1 MYDHGFGCEEK
12 HLEDMELSEEFFEK
26 MDELIAEESKKY
38 IKDQIEYFKESS
50 KFKDAKNE
58 EITKKYEDEKEKYSE
73 LKKEQE
79 NSNLLLTEK
88 DKTIDELKAKI
99 KAMDNKFLVG
109 ETCFYIDSKRT
120 EDICPECKGNRM
132 VKGIYKDIETD
143 LPCPICTGNGKL
155 KGYWK
160 YYADEKEI
168 KAIQFDNN
176 GIEYAVT
183 KWDSDWHFENKD
195 KFFKTLEEAET
206 ECEKLN
212 KKEKEGE

>member
-58 EITKKYEDEKEKYSE
+58 EITKKYSE

-120 EDICPECKGNRM
+120 EDICPECKGKRM

-155 KGYWK
+155 KGNRK